1 MRTEILEYLQTL
13 NLGAVTVSTELPWVE
28 NDVPLYLKNLKRVYV
43 GTDVVTAEP
52 FLQALNGFNLS
63 NEVTS
68 VSVYF
73 ACDAKVLLPNYSEI
87 LDDLKAGRNIVTIPG
102 VQRREVDVSTSV
114 ESDVLVTEVEYRFT
128 KLLT

>member
-13 NLGAVTVSTELPWVE
+13 NLGTVTVSTELPWVE
-28 NDVPLYLKNLKRVYV
+28 NDIPLYLKNLKRVYV

-102 VQRREVDVSTSV
+102 VQRREVDVSTTV